1 MTSHYH
7 FGMVALSVLIA
18 FLASYAALDLAGRTR
33 AAHGARRWVWLSG
46 GASAMGLGIWA
57 MHYIGMLAFRLPVPV
72 LYDLP
77 TVAVSLFAAV
87 AASGVALFV
96 VSRNTLTVRSAVVG
110 SIVMGSGIAG
120 MQYIGMAAMRLPARS
135 HYDAR
140 IVVLSGVV
148 AIVISLV
155 VLILTFRFRDE
166 ATVGSWRKVGSALLM
181 GVAIPLV
188 HYTGMAAASFTPAPM
203 MGYTTGA
210 VGISSVEVIGIASL
224 TFVLLGFAMVT
235 SLIDRRFSSQ
245 TFQLESSESRYRLLF
260 ERSLAGVYRSTLDGR
275 ILDVN
280 EACFRIFGY
289 ASREE
294 HLAANASE
302 VWLSPSEREAF
313 VAQLL
318 EQKSL
323 TNFEGR
329 YRRKDGT
336 PVWVLENVMLLEDQN
351 GGLPIIEGTMIDITV
366 RKRAEQ
372 EMRQAKE
379 AAESANRA
387 KSEFIANMS
396 HEIRTPMNGMVGMTE
411 LLLLTELTT
420 EQRRYAELVSSSS
433 DALLTIINDILD
445 FSKVESGKMRLDEID
460 FVLRTSIEEV
470 AELLAERAQS
480 KGVEMACLIHH
491 DIPVVVRGDP
501 GRLRQIL
508 TNLLGNSIK
517 FTQEG
522 EVVLRA
528 KLAEDSGDHVMVR
541 FDITDTGIGISP
553 EGRARLFQAFS
564 QADGSTTRKFGG
576 TGLGLVISKR
586 LTELM
591 GGEIGVD
598 SEPGK
603 GSTFWFTVKLSKIPA
618 NQIVVPTPREDLRG
632 LTVIAV
638 DDNQTNLQIVRAQ
651 TRSWGM
657 LCDITTS
664 GSKALEMI
672 AAASVLR
679 PYDVAILDMQMPGMD
694 GLAVAEAIKRDP
706 SNQKLKMI
714 LMTSMAQRG
723 HAARSE
729 QAGIAGFLNKPVR
742 QAQLYDCLRTVLGP
756 TLQAVPQKGQE
767 SPKIVTAH
775 SLKEA
780 HDLRRPR
787 ILLAEDN
794 QTNQMAA
801 VRMLEM
807 LGYQVDVAING
818 IEAVDACRKVDYGLV
833 FMDNQMPEMD
843 GRTAARE
850 IRTFELAHG
859 KPPIPIIALTADAM
873 QGDREKCLAAG
884 MNDYLSKP
892 FKVVQLTEMLE
903 RWGLR
908 LAPAAVVPEAASPA
922 GRERAIDASVFDT
935 FRKMGPATGADD
947 FVSRLIDQ
955 YLAEATLRITA
966 LKDAL
971 ERRDG
976 SAVRLATHS
985 LRGTSSTVGANRLAA
1000 LCEELEALARATNF
1014 ASTPALFA
1022 AIEEEF
1028 VRVRQ
1033 ALVKTTELATG
1044 EPR

>member
-1 MTSHYH
+1 MTSYYH

-18 FLASYAALDLAGRTR
+18 FVASYAALDLAGRTR

-46 GASAMGLGIWA
+46 GAVAMGLGIWA
-57 MHYIGMLAFRLPVPV
+57 MHYIGMLAFHLPVPV
-72 LYDLP
+72 LYDIP
-77 TVAVSLFAAV
+77 TVTVSLLAAI
-87 AASGVALFV
+87 AASAVALFV
-96 VSRNTLTVRSAVVG
+96 VSRSRLTVRSAIAG

-120 MQYIGMAAMRLPARS
+120 MHYIAMAAMRLPATS
-135 HYDAR
+135 HYDGR
-140 IVVLSGVV
+140 IVLLSIAI
-148 AIVISLV
+148 AIVISLLALV
-155 VLILTFRFRDE
+155 LTFLFRDE
-166 ATVGSWRKVGSALLM
+166 ATLGSWRKVGSAFLM
-181 GVAIPLV
+181 GAGVPIM
-188 HYTGMAAASFTPAPM
+188 HYTGMAAVSYTSAPM
-203 MGYTTGA
+203 MGDTAHA
-210 VGISSVEVIGIASL
+210 VGVSLVGVVGITSL
-224 TFVLLGFAMVT
+224 TLVVLGFAIVT

-289 ASREE
+289 ASRGE
-294 HLAANASE
+294 HLADNASE
-302 VWLSPSEREAF
+302 VWFSAGEREAF

-336 PVWVLENVMLLEDQN
+336 PVWVLENVMLLEDLY
-351 GGLPIIEGTMIDITV
+351 GGPPIIEGTMIDITV
-366 RKRAEQ
+366 RKQAEE
-372 EMRQAKE
+372 EMRRAKE
-379 AAESANRA
+379 AAEEANRA
-387 KSEFIANMS
+387 KSEFLANMS
-396 HEIRTPMNGMVGMTE
+396 HEIRTPMNGVVGMTE

-420 EQRRYAELVSSSS
+420 EQRQYAGLVSRSADS
-433 DALLTIINDILD
+433 LLTIINDILD
-445 FSKVESGKMRLDEID
+445 FSKVESGKMRLEQID
-460 FVLRTSIEEV
+460 FVLRTAIEEV
-470 AELLAERAQS
+470 TELLAERAQS

-517 FTQEG
+517 FTPAG

-528 KLAEDSGDHVMVR
+528 KLAEDTGDHLMVR

-553 EGRARLFQAFS
+553 EARARLFQAFS

-603 GSTFWFTVKLSKIPA
+603 GSTFWFTVKLGKIPA
-618 NQIVVPTPREDLRG
+618 NQIVSPTPREDLHG
-632 LTVIAV
+632 LSVIAV

-664 GSKALEMI
+664 GSEALEMI

-706 SNQKLKMI
+706 SNGKLKMI

-729 QAGIAGFLNKPVR
+729 RAGIAGFLNKPVR
-742 QAQLYDCLRTVLGP
+742 QAQLYECLRTVTGP
-756 TLQAVPQKGQE
+756 TLQAMPQAGQD

-780 HDLRRPR
+780 RDLRRPR

-818 IEAVDACRKVDYGLV
+818 IEAVEACRTVDYGLV
-833 FMDNQMPEMD
+833 LMDNQMPEMD
-843 GRTAARE
+843 GLTAARE
-850 IRTFELAHG
+850 VRKFEHAQG
-859 KPPIPIIALTADAM
+859 KPPVPIIALTADAM

-903 RWGLR
+903 RWGQS
-908 LAPAAVVPEAASPA
+908 APAAPVPVAASTA
-922 GRERAIDASVFDT
+922 QRESVIDWSVFDA
-935 FRKMGPATGADD
+935 FNEMGLADGASD
-947 FVSRLIDQ
+947 FVIQLVDQ
-955 YLAEATLRITA
+955 YLAEGKSRIAA

-976 SAVRLATHS
+976 PGVRLAAHS
-985 LRGTSSTVGANRLAA
+985 LRGASGTVGANRLAA
-1000 LCEELEALARATNF
+1000 MCEELETLARA
-1014 ASTPALFA
+1014 STFDGTRALFA
-1022 AIEEEF
+1022 AIGEEF
-1028 VRVRQ
+1028 TRVQ
-1033 ALVKTTELATG
+1033 EALLETSKLVTKD
-1044 EPR
+1044 RR